1 MVCGAAVSRC
11 AIPEAIIA
19 ATLACQRHLARMR
32 ETQYSPLVPAH
43 AGTQGHAMNFFVY
56 ILASRR
62 NGTLYIGM
70 TDDLVRRIWEHRT
83 GTVPGFTSMY
93 NVKMLVWYE
102 QHETRESAFMRERQL
117 KKWNR
122 SWKLEL
128 IEQMNPT

>member
-1 MVCGAAVSRC
+1 
-11 AIPEAIIA
+11 
-19 ATLACQRHLARMR
+19 
-32 ETQYSPLVPAH
+32 
-43 AGTQGHAMNFFVY
+43 MNFFVY